1 MDSMKANSIF
11 TNCGI
16 TPDGDVWW
24 EQIGHDCPKG
34 TLTWK
39 NKVYDGSEPC
49 AHPNARFTAPAH

>member
-1 MDSMKANSIF
+1 MKANSIF